1 MFSKASDFVPSAS
14 FIVESQ
20 KLYKVLYNSG
30 DAEKFYT
37 NFFTIMPL
45 KAEEFFQNINKNA
58 AMLLVLK
65 FADSLIAFEKERGAC
80 RSSDK
85 ANSPEPSKI
94 SDNEKSA
101 LQYLGGYVL
110 HNLHKKI
117 RASKKYNSEE
127 NQQALS
133 FLRSARTLEDKSQ
146 KLVNGLSRGG
156 LWMANDIAQAIFVLA
171 EKLFRTETNVQNIKK
186 IDCSSLVTKALNSIE
201 TRAKFNLLLEDCSME
216 VDKKIGLDTL
226 QQIFALYFRVRSFSF
241 AKDIVEK
248 YKNANHK
255 VKSKALRTEIKR
267 SSDKVLDHAD
277 QNA

>member
-1 MFSKASDFVPSAS
+1 MQSKTTKDITLSETYVLQIIDKSRKILETDDCYPSEIRNVFSKASDFVPSAS

-58 AMLLVLK
+58 AVLLVLK
-65 FADSLIAFEKERGAC
+65 FADSLITFEKKRVAC
-80 RSSDK
+80 KSSDK

-117 RASKKYNSEE
+117 RASKNIIVK
-127 NQQALS
+127 
-133 FLRSARTLEDKSQ
+133 RT
-146 KLVNGLSRGG
+146 
-156 LWMANDIAQAIFVLA
+156 
-171 EKLFRTETNVQNIKK
+171 
-186 IDCSSLVTKALNSIE
+186 
-201 TRAKFNLLLEDCSME
+201 
-216 VDKKIGLDTL
+216 
-226 QQIFALYFRVRSFSF
+226 
-241 AKDIVEK
+241 
-248 YKNANHK
+248 
-255 VKSKALRTEIKR
+255 SKPC
-267 SSDKVLDHAD
+267 HF
-277 QNA
+277 